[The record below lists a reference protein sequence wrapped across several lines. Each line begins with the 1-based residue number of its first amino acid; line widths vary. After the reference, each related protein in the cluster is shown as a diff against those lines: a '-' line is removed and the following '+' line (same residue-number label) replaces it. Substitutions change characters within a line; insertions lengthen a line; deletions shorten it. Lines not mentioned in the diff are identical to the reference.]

1 MSTMYQINNLF
12 ITKDL
17 IFDWAVSDTWERGT
31 FRPIKSLD
39 MKTLKALYEVSYPS
53 CVPPEFKQ
61 SLHEEIQARKLMA
74 ESVKDSDIPP
84 TVFSESGERGTY
96 SPINTFDIRF
106 LNVLY
111 RKLMAESVKDSD
123 IPPTVFQELNR
134 TKDKYKLLCEIMG
147 KLSVIGDQ
155 SCADLGYLIFHL
167 IRKQTTEY
175 EIVYRVPGKP
185 DHHERFKDLDVCL
198 AYILKRWW

>member
-12 ITKDL
+12 ITKDP

-39 MKTLKALYEVSYPS
+39 MNTLKALYEVPYPS
-53 CVPPEFKQ
+53 CLPREFKQ
-61 SLHEEIQARKLMA
+61 SLCEEIQARKLMT
-74 ESVKDSDIPP
+74 ESVKES
-84 TVFSESGERGTY
+84 TVTAAT
-96 SPINTFDIRF
+96 P
-106 LNVLY
+106 
-111 RKLMAESVKDSD
+111 
-123 IPPTVFQELNR
+123 QELNR
-134 TKDKYKLLCEIMG
+134 TKDKYKLLCEIMS

>member
-1 MSTMYQINNLF
+1 MSTVYHVNNMY

-17 IFDWAVSDTWERGT
+17 IFGWV
-31 FRPIKSLD
+31 I
-39 MKTLKALYEVSYPS
+39 
-53 CVPPEFKQ
+53 
-61 SLHEEIQARKLMA
+61 
-74 ESVKDSDIPP
+74 
-84 TVFSESGERGTY
+84 SESGERGTY
-96 SPINTFDIRF
+96 SPINAFDIRF

-111 RKLMAESVKDSD
+111 EVSYPEYMPREFKQSLHEEIQSRKLMAESVKDSA
-123 IPPTVFQELNR
+123 IPPIVFQELDR

-155 SCADLGYLIFHL
+155 SCADLGYLIFYL
-167 IRKQTTEY
+167 IQKQTTEY

-185 DHHERFKDLDVCL
+185 DHYERFKDLDVCL

>member
-1 MSTMYQINNLF
+1 MTTVYHVNNMYIAKDQIF
-12 ITKDL
+12 GWVI
-17 IFDWAVSDTWERGT
+17 
-31 FRPIKSLD
+31 
-39 MKTLKALYEVSYPS
+39 
-53 CVPPEFKQ
+53 
-61 SLHEEIQARKLMA
+61 
-74 ESVKDSDIPP
+74 
-84 TVFSESGERGTY
+84 SESGERGTY

-111 RKLMAESVKDSD
+111 EVPYPDYMPREFKQSLHEEIQSRKLMAESVKDSD

-185 DHHERFKDLDVCL
+185 DHRVRFKDLDVCL

>member
-17 IFDWAVSDTWERGT
+17 IFGWVVSNTWERDT
-31 FRPIKSLD
+31 FLPIKSLD
-39 MKTLKALYEVSYPS
+39 MKTLKALYEVPYPS
-53 CVPPEFKQ
+53 YLPREFKQ
-61 SLHEEIQARKLMA
+61 SLYEEIQARKLMT
-74 ESVKDSDIPP
+74 ESVKES
-84 TVFSESGERGTY
+84 TVTITT
-96 SPINTFDIRF
+96 PQ
-106 LNVLY
+106 VLDRTKDNY
-111 RKLMAESVKDSD
+111 KLLCEEIQARKLMAESVKDSD

-175 EIVYRVPGKP
+175 EIVYRVSGKP

>member
-12 ITKDL
+12 ITKDP

-39 MKTLKALYEVSYPS
+39 MNTLKALYEIPYPS
-53 CVPPEFKQ
+53 CLPREFKQ
-61 SLHEEIQARKLMA
+61 SLHEEIQSRKLMA
-74 ESVKDSDIPP
+74 ESVKDSAIPP
-84 TVFSESGERGTY
+84 
-96 SPINTFDIRF
+96 I
-106 LNVLY
+106 
-111 RKLMAESVKDSD
+111 
-123 IPPTVFQELNR
+123 VFQEPDR
-134 TKDKYKLLCEIMG
+134 TKDKYTLLCEIMG

-155 SCADLGYLIFHL
+155 SCADLGYLNFYRIQ
-167 IRKQTTEY
+167 KQTTEY

>member
-1 MSTMYQINNLF
+1 MYQINNLF
-12 ITKDL
+12 ITKDP

-39 MKTLKALYEVSYPS
+39 MNTLKALYEVPYPS
-53 CVPPEFKQ
+53 CLPREFKQ
-61 SLHEEIQARKLMA
+61 SLCEEIQARKLMT
-74 ESVKDSDIPP
+74 ESVKES
-84 TVFSESGERGTY
+84 TVTAAT
-96 SPINTFDIRF
+96 P
-106 LNVLY
+106 
-111 RKLMAESVKDSD
+111 
-123 IPPTVFQELNR
+123 QELNR
-134 TKDKYKLLCEIMG
+134 TKDKYKLLCEIMS

-155 SCADLGYLIFHL
+155 SCADLGYLIFYL
-167 IRKQTTEY
+167 IQKQTTEY